1 MDTAFLQVLP
11 DWKLV
16 AFEILVR
23 GYETDLPIY
32 LLSRANM
39 TSLCGDD
46 PAIELSGPYGM
57 LVGVRMALCSTK

>member
-1 MDTAFLQVLP
+1 M
-11 DWKLV
+11 

-32 LLSRANM
+32 LLSCANM

-46 PAIELSGPYGM
+46 LAFELSGPYGM